1 MSETLLIV
9 TCVIVIAFIGY
20 SLVVS
25 KKDSSSGSDV
35 LSTQLSNLMERFVKL
50 EEAAKNMNTMPG
62 SDVLSTQ
69 LSDLMERFVKL
80 EEAAKNMNTMQS
92 SIDSTFKNFQ
102 GMLNDRQERGAF
114 SEVELEKLLRDRLPK
129 QYLKFQETLSNNKRV
144 DCLID
149 FGDANSRICIDSKF
163 VLENFKNYAA
173 AENDEDIKRYK
184 KLFEDDVMKNVKK
197 ISEDYIIS
205 GETAP
210 HAIMF
215 VRSESVYRSII
226 DSEVD
231 LMQKAREK
239 NVLIVSPSYLWGLLN
254 TLRVFLKDSEMT
266 KKAQIIIKEIGLIGK
281 DIGRLVERTEDV
293 EKKFNLVADQFRSI
307 KVSAEKIQRRA
318 EKIEEIEGTNIEKI
332 EKDK

>member
-1 MSETLLIV
+1 MTDIVLVLTCLVVLIFV
-9 TCVIVIAFIGY
+9 GY
-20 SLVVS
+20 SIFS
-25 KKDSSSGSDV
+25 QKKEESNSGNEV

-50 EEAAKNMNTMPG
+50 EEAAKNMNI
-62 SDVLSTQ
+62 
-69 LSDLMERFVKL
+69 
-80 EEAAKNMNTMQS
+80 MQS
-92 SIDSTFKNFQ
+92 SIDTTFKNFQ

-114 SEVELEKLLRDRLPK
+114 SEVELEKLLKDRLPK

-163 VLENFKNYAA
+163 VLDNFKNYSA
-173 AENDEDIKRYK
+173 AENEEDIKKYK

-197 ISEDYIIS
+197 ISDDYIIS

-266 KKAQIIIKEIGLIGK
+266 KKAQVIIKEIGMIGK

-293 EKKFNLVADQFRSI
+293 EKKFNLVADQFRNI
-307 KVSAEKIQRRA
+307 KTSAEKIQRRA
-318 EKIEEIEGTNIEKI
+318 DKIQEIEGTSVTSIEDNK
-332 EKDK
+332 

>member
-1 MSETLLIV
+1 MNEILLIT

-20 SLVVS
+20 LLATS
-25 KKDSSSGSDV
+25 KKNNSSGNEV
-35 LSTQLSNLMERFVKL
+35 LSTQLSN
-50 EEAAKNMNTMPG
+50 
-62 SDVLSTQ
+62 
-69 LSDLMERFVKL
+69 LMERFVKL

-114 SEVELEKLLRDRLPK
+114 SEVELEKLLKDRLPK

-163 VLENFKNYAA
+163 VLENFKNYVA
-173 AENDEDIKRYK
+173 AENDEEIKKFK
-184 KLFEDDVMKNVKK
+184 KLFEEDVMKNVKK

-215 VRSESVYRSII
+215 IRSESVYRSII
-226 DSEVD
+226 DSEID

-266 KKAQIIIKEIGLIGK
+266 KKAQLIIKEIGLIGK

-293 EKKFNLVADQFRSI
+293 EKKFNLVADQFRNI

-318 EKIEEIEGTNIEKI
+318 EKIEEIEGINIERI
-332 EKDK
+332 ENDKE

>member
-1 MSETLLIV
+1 MNEILLIT

-20 SLVVS
+20 LLATS
-25 KKDSSSGSDV
+25 KKNNSSGNEV
-35 LSTQLSNLMERFVKL
+35 LSTQLSN
-50 EEAAKNMNTMPG
+50 
-62 SDVLSTQ
+62 
-69 LSDLMERFVKL
+69 LMERFVKL

-114 SEVELEKLLRDRLPK
+114 SEVELEKLLKDRLPK

-163 VLENFKNYAA
+163 VLENFKNYVA
-173 AENDEDIKRYK
+173 AENDEEIKKFK
-184 KLFEDDVMKNVKK
+184 KLFEEDVMKNVKK

-215 VRSESVYRSII
+215 IRSESVYRSII
-226 DSEVD
+226 DSEID

-266 KKAQIIIKEIGLIGK
+266 KKAQLIIKEIGLVGK

-293 EKKFNLVADQFRSI
+293 EKKFNLVADQFRNI

-318 EKIEEIEGTNIEKI
+318 EKIEEIEGINIERI
-332 EKDK
+332 EKDKE

>member
-1 MSETLLIV
+1 MNEILLIT

-20 SLVVS
+20 LLATS
-25 KKDSSSGSDV
+25 KKNNSSGNEV

-50 EEAAKNMNTMPG
+50 EEAAKNMNTM
-62 SDVLSTQ
+62 Q
-69 LSDLMERFVKL
+69 
-80 EEAAKNMNTMQS
+80 A

-114 SEVELEKLLRDRLPK
+114 SEVELEKLLKDRLPK

-163 VLENFKNYAA
+163 VLENFKNYVA
-173 AENDEDIKRYK
+173 AENDEEIKKFK
-184 KLFEDDVMKNVKK
+184 KLFEEDVMKNVKK

-215 VRSESVYRSII
+215 IRSESVYRSII
-226 DSEVD
+226 DSEID

-266 KKAQIIIKEIGLIGK
+266 KKAQLIIKEIGLIGK

-293 EKKFNLVADQFRSI
+293 EKKFNLVADQFRNI

-318 EKIEEIEGTNIEKI
+318 EKIEEIEGINIERI
-332 EKDK
+332 EKDKE

>member
-1 MSETLLIV
+1 MNEILLIS

-20 SLVVS
+20 LLATI
-25 KKDSSSGSDV
+25 KKNNSSGNEV

-50 EEAAKNMNTMPG
+50 EEAAKNMNTMQ
-62 SDVLSTQ
+62 T
-69 LSDLMERFVKL
+69 
-80 EEAAKNMNTMQS
+80 

-114 SEVELEKLLRDRLPK
+114 SEVELEKLLKDRLPK

-163 VLENFKNYAA
+163 VLENFKNYVA
-173 AENDEDIKRYK
+173 AENDEEIKKFK
-184 KLFEDDVMKNVKK
+184 KLFEEDVMKNVKK

-215 VRSESVYRSII
+215 IRSESVYRSII
-226 DSEVD
+226 DSEID

-266 KKAQIIIKEIGLIGK
+266 KKAQLIIKEIGLIGK

-293 EKKFNLVADQFRSI
+293 EKKFNLVADQFRNI

-318 EKIEEIEGTNIEKI
+318 EKIEEIEGINIERI
-332 EKDK
+332 EKDKE

>member
-1 MSETLLIV
+1 MTDIVLIL
-9 TCVIVIAFIGY
+9 TCLVVLIFVGY
-20 SLVVS
+20 SIFS
-25 KKDSSSGSDV
+25 QKKEESNSGNEV

-50 EEAAKNMNTMPG
+50 EEAAKNMNI
-62 SDVLSTQ
+62 
-69 LSDLMERFVKL
+69 
-80 EEAAKNMNTMQS
+80 MQS
-92 SIDSTFKNFQ
+92 SIDTTFKNFQ

-114 SEVELEKLLRDRLPK
+114 SEVELEKLLKDRLPK
-129 QYLKFQETLSNNKRV
+129 QYLKFQATLSNNKRV

-163 VLENFKNYAA
+163 VLDNFKNYSA
-173 AENDEDIKRYK
+173 AENEEDIKKYK

-197 ISEDYIIS
+197 ISDDYIIS

-266 KKAQIIIKEIGLIGK
+266 KKAQVIIKEIGMIGK

-293 EKKFNLVADQFRSI
+293 EKKFNLVADQFRNI
-307 KVSAEKIQRRA
+307 KTSAEKIQRRA
-318 EKIEEIEGTNIEKI
+318 DKIQEIEGTSVASIEDNK
-332 EKDK
+332 

>member
-1 MSETLLIV
+1 MTDIVLILS
-9 TCVIVIAFIGY
+9 CLVILIFVGY
-20 SLVVS
+20 SIFFQ
-25 KKDSSSGSDV
+25 KKEESNSENKV

-50 EEAAKNMNTMPG
+50 EEAAKNMNI
-62 SDVLSTQ
+62 
-69 LSDLMERFVKL
+69 
-80 EEAAKNMNTMQS
+80 MQS
-92 SIDSTFKNFQ
+92 SIDTTFKNFQ

-114 SEVELEKLLRDRLPK
+114 SEVELEKLLKDRLPK

-163 VLENFKNYAA
+163 VLDNFKNYSA
-173 AENDEDIKRYK
+173 AENEEDIKKYK

-197 ISEDYIIS
+197 ISDDYIIS

-266 KKAQIIIKEIGLIGK
+266 KKAQVIIKEIGMIGK

-293 EKKFNLVADQFRSI
+293 EKKFNLVADQFRNI
-307 KVSAEKIQRRA
+307 KTSAEKIQRRA
-318 EKIEEIEGTNIEKI
+318 DKIQEIEGTSVTSIEDNK
-332 EKDK
+332 

>member
-50 EEAAKNMNTMPG
+50 EET
-62 SDVLSTQ
+62 
-69 LSDLMERFVKL
+69 
-80 EEAAKNMNTMQS
+80 AKNMNTMQS

>member
-1 MSETLLIV
+1 MTDIVLIL
-9 TCVIVIAFIGY
+9 TCLVVLIFVGY
-20 SLVVS
+20 SIFS
-25 KKDSSSGSDV
+25 QKKEESNSGNEV

-50 EEAAKNMNTMPG
+50 EEAAKNMNI
-62 SDVLSTQ
+62 
-69 LSDLMERFVKL
+69 
-80 EEAAKNMNTMQS
+80 MQS
-92 SIDSTFKNFQ
+92 SIDTTFKNFQ

-114 SEVELEKLLRDRLPK
+114 SEVELEKLLKDRLPK

-163 VLENFKNYAA
+163 VLDNFKNYSA
-173 AENDEDIKRYK
+173 AENEEDIKKYK

-197 ISEDYIIS
+197 ISDDYIIS

-266 KKAQIIIKEIGLIGK
+266 KKAQVIIKEIGMIGK

-293 EKKFNLVADQFRSI
+293 EKKFNLVADQFRNI
-307 KVSAEKIQRRA
+307 KTSAEKIQRRA
-318 EKIEEIEGTNIEKI
+318 DKIQEIEGTSVTSIEDNK
-332 EKDK
+332 

>member
-1 MSETLLIV
+1 MNEILLIT
-9 TCVIVIAFIGY
+9 TCVIVITFIGY
-20 SLVVS
+20 LLATS
-25 KKDSSSGSDV
+25 KKNNSSGNEV
-35 LSTQLSNLMERFVKL
+35 LSTQLSN
-50 EEAAKNMNTMPG
+50 
-62 SDVLSTQ
+62 
-69 LSDLMERFVKL
+69 LMERFVKL

-114 SEVELEKLLRDRLPK
+114 SEVELEKLLKDRLPK

-163 VLENFKNYAA
+163 VLENFKNYVA
-173 AENDEDIKRYK
+173 AENDEEIKKFK
-184 KLFEDDVMKNVKK
+184 KLFEEDVMKNVKK

-215 VRSESVYRSII
+215 IRSESVYRSII
-226 DSEVD
+226 DSEID

-266 KKAQIIIKEIGLIGK
+266 KKAQLIIKEIGLIGK

-293 EKKFNLVADQFRSI
+293 EKKFNLVADQFRNI

-318 EKIEEIEGTNIEKI
+318 EKIEEIEGINIERI
-332 EKDK
+332 EKDKE

>member
-1 MSETLLIV
+1 MNEILLIT
-9 TCVIVIAFIGY
+9 TCVTVIAFIGY
-20 SLVVS
+20 LLATS
-25 KKDSSSGSDV
+25 KKNNSSGNEV
-35 LSTQLSNLMERFVKL
+35 LSTQLSN
-50 EEAAKNMNTMPG
+50 
-62 SDVLSTQ
+62 
-69 LSDLMERFVKL
+69 LMERFVKL

-114 SEVELEKLLRDRLPK
+114 SEVELEKLLKDRLPK

-163 VLENFKNYAA
+163 VLENFKNYVA
-173 AENDEDIKRYK
+173 AENDEEIKKFK
-184 KLFEDDVMKNVKK
+184 KLFEEDVMKNVKK

-215 VRSESVYRSII
+215 IRSESVYRSII
-226 DSEVD
+226 DSEID

-266 KKAQIIIKEIGLIGK
+266 KKAQLIIKEIGLVGK

-293 EKKFNLVADQFRSI
+293 EKKFNLVADQFRNI

-318 EKIEEIEGTNIEKI
+318 EKIEEIEGINIERI
-332 EKDK
+332 EKDKE

>member
-1 MSETLLIV
+1 MNEILLIS

-20 SLVVS
+20 LLATI
-25 KKDSSSGSDV
+25 KKNNSSGNEV
-35 LSTQLSNLMERFVKL
+35 LSTQLFNLMERFVKL
-50 EEAAKNMNTMPG
+50 EEAAKNMNTMQ
-62 SDVLSTQ
+62 T
-69 LSDLMERFVKL
+69 
-80 EEAAKNMNTMQS
+80 

-114 SEVELEKLLRDRLPK
+114 SEVELEKLLKDRLPK

-163 VLENFKNYAA
+163 VLENFKNYVA
-173 AENDEDIKRYK
+173 AENDEEIKKFK
-184 KLFEDDVMKNVKK
+184 KLFEEDVMKNVKK

-215 VRSESVYRSII
+215 IRSESVYRSII
-226 DSEVD
+226 DSEID

-266 KKAQIIIKEIGLIGK
+266 KKAQLIIKEIGLIGK

-293 EKKFNLVADQFRSI
+293 EKKFNLVADQFRNI

-318 EKIEEIEGTNIEKI
+318 EKIEEIEGINIERI
-332 EKDK
+332 EKDKE

>member
-1 MSETLLIV
+1 MTDIVLIL
-9 TCVIVIAFIGY
+9 TCLVVLIFVGY
-20 SLVVS
+20 SIFS
-25 KKDSSSGSDV
+25 QKKEESNSGNEV

-50 EEAAKNMNTMPG
+50 EEAAKNMNI
-62 SDVLSTQ
+62 
-69 LSDLMERFVKL
+69 
-80 EEAAKNMNTMQS
+80 MQS
-92 SIDSTFKNFQ
+92 SIDTTFKNFQ

-114 SEVELEKLLRDRLPK
+114 SEVELEKLLKDRLPK

-149 FGDANSRICIDSKF
+149 FGDVNSRICIDSKF
-163 VLENFKNYAA
+163 VLDNFKNYSA
-173 AENDEDIKRYK
+173 AENEEDIKKYK

-197 ISEDYIIS
+197 ISDDYIIS

-266 KKAQIIIKEIGLIGK
+266 KKAQVIIKEIGMIGK

-293 EKKFNLVADQFRSI
+293 EKKFNLVADQFRNI
-307 KVSAEKIQRRA
+307 KTSAEKIQRRA
-318 EKIEEIEGTNIEKI
+318 DKIQEIEGTSVASIEDNK
-332 EKDK
+332 